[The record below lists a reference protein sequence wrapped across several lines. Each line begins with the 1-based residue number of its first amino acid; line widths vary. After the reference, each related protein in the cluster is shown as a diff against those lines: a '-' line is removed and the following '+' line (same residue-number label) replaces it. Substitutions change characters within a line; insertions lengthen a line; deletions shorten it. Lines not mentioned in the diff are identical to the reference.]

1 MRARRSEVASLSLG
15 IKNRSSAMGLAGE
28 QNRARRTKPVDGT
41 RTGRSGVGFA
51 TGHPASSRGWSSQ
64 YTSTGSSGWE
74 GGGNCIGKNAEEEK
88 CIRGGFLNT
97 FQDGRTWRRLLAVS
111 CCGGSPV
118 FVEVLLPCEQRGN
131 VGSSAKRGN
140 WLVL

>member
-1 MRARRSEVASLSLG
+1 MGRGQVAPAWDLPPATRPVAEGGRPSTPALG
-15 IKNRSSAMGLAGE
+15 AQAG
-28 QNRARRTKPVDGT
+28 R
-41 RTGRSGVGFA
+41 
-51 TGHPASSRGWSSQ
+51 
-64 YTSTGSSGWE
+64 

>member
-1 MRARRSEVASLSLG
+1 
-15 IKNRSSAMGLAGE
+15 MGLAGE

-74 GGGNCIGKNAEEEK
+74 GGGEIVLGKMQRRRNAF
-88 CIRGGFLNT
+88 GVGF
-97 FQDGRTWRRLLAVS
+97 
-111 CCGGSPV
+111 
-118 FVEVLLPCEQRGN
+118 
-131 VGSSAKRGN
+131 
-140 WLVL
+140 